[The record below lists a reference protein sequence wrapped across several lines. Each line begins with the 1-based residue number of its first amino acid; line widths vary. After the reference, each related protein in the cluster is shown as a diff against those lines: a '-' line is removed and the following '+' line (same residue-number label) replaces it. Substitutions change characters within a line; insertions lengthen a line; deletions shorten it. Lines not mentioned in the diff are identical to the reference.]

1 MSKLAINGGSK
12 IRKDLFPSYD
22 VLGEEEAMAAYNVV
36 KSGVLS
42 KYLGCWHKDFFGGP
56 EVQAFEEEWSIMF
69 NAKHS
74 ISVNSNT
81 SGIICALGALNI
93 GPGDEVIVS
102 GYSMSISASAPLF
115 YGAIPVFA
123 DIEENYFCL
132 DPKSVESKITHRTKA
147 VIVVDIF
154 GQPYDYEGFQKLK
167 NKYGIKIIEDTAQA
181 PYSTLNG
188 SYCGTL
194 GDIGI
199 YSLNYH
205 KHIHTGEGGMI
216 VTNDSEIATRLQLIR
231 NHAEA
236 VVDGMNYQGDRTN
249 MIGFNMRLP
258 EIEAAIGRS
267 LLKKLPHLIRE
278 RVDNVRYLESKI
290 KDIPFLTMP
299 KIRHGAEHSYYVH
312 SIRYD
317 KTHAESV
324 HRNDYINALK
334 AELSPCL
341 KREDDGVLIGAG
353 YVKPLYLQSL
363 YQSKIGFGKL
373 NYPFNDPNNL
383 SITSYDKGI
392 CPVTERMHFEEV
404 ITHEL
409 MRPGL
414 SKFDLDDISN
424 AFLKVADNLNEL
436 S

>member
-167 NKYGIKIIEDTAQA
+167 NKYGIKVNKYD
-181 PYSTLNG
+181 YDLNFQ
-188 SYCGTL
+188 SMN
-194 GDIGI
+194 ISI
-199 YSLNYH
+199 Y
-205 KHIHTGEGGMI
+205 
-216 VTNDSEIATRLQLIR
+216 
-231 NHAEA
+231 
-236 VVDGMNYQGDRTN
+236 
-249 MIGFNMRLP
+249 
-258 EIEAAIGRS
+258 
-267 LLKKLPHLIRE
+267 
-278 RVDNVRYLESKI
+278 
-290 KDIPFLTMP
+290 
-299 KIRHGAEHSYYVH
+299 
-312 SIRYD
+312 
-317 KTHAESV
+317 
-324 HRNDYINALK
+324 
-334 AELSPCL
+334 
-341 KREDDGVLIGAG
+341 
-353 YVKPLYLQSL
+353 
-363 YQSKIGFGKL
+363 
-373 NYPFNDPNNL
+373 
-383 SITSYDKGI
+383 
-392 CPVTERMHFEEV
+392 
-404 ITHEL
+404 
-409 MRPGL
+409 
-414 SKFDLDDISN
+414 
-424 AFLKVADNLNEL
+424 
-436 S
+436 